1 MLGRRCAP
9 DFDAET
15 QERNER
21 TSSFLRLC
29 VEIEHRFVITWKRED
44 LVANRRPRPNRA
56 LMARMASKQS
66 KQRILVAGATGQLLA
81 FAIAVSVHDCVAPE
95 RGRRKLADYLRD
107 RVAQKV

>member
-1 MLGRRCAP
+1 
-9 DFDAET
+9 
-15 QERNER
+15 
-21 TSSFLRLC
+21 
-29 VEIEHRFVITWKRED
+29 
-44 LVANRRPRPNRA
+44 
-56 LMARMASKQS
+56 MARMASKQS